1 MKDKVIETV
10 GKTWRALGE
19 LGEAD
24 AADIA
29 KRIKEKEAVV
39 NFAVGW
45 LAREDKI
52 RFLSK
57 RNKILFALVASELQ
71 AFKNMH
77 SNISSAPTSSSTRRR
92 RLRLF

>member
-1 MKDKVIETV
+1 MKEKVIETV

-24 AADIA
+24 AGDIA
-29 KRIKEKEAVV
+29 KRIKEKEDVV
-39 NFAVGW
+39 NLAIGW

-52 RFLSK
+52 RFSSK
-57 RNKILFALVASELQ
+57 RNKTLFSLVAPELQ
-71 AFKNMH
+71 AFKNMC
-77 SNISSAPTSSSTRRR
+77 SNTSSTQSSSSTKRR